1 MHACA
6 LRQQILAELQLSI
19 GGSHCQRNT
28 SEPADIRTSQHT
40 APVPIHRYFSIR
52 NDRSND
58 HAEQGDEVAGREWG
72 RGVGGGNG
80 GGVSHAVCGIA
91 GSAGGR

>member
-1 MHACA
+1 MRFAA
-6 LRQQILAELQLSI
+6 TNISRAATLDWRQPLP
-19 GGSHCQRNT
+19 T
-28 SEPADIRTSQHT
+28 KPADIRTSQHT